1 MVVRGWRVSMWLR
14 RLGFGRNS
22 MRRFSDRIE
31 SAVFTVALIASL
43 IAVPLAIHIGQDYF
57 EHASRTA
64 AATAERNRQ
73 VPAVL
78 LENAPQGSIQPGAQQ
93 GSADKPSVRAEW
105 RAPDGALRNGV
116 VRTDF
121 GAESGDRV
129 PVWTDWDGTLVEG
142 PATPVQNHVRA
153 AALGM
158 AAALGWLL
166 LVQAAY
172 LGFRWLLDRRR
183 LARWG
188 EEWVMFERLWRK
200 QRP

>member
-1 MVVRGWRVSMWLR
+1 
-14 RLGFGRNS
+14 

-105 RAPDGALRNGV
+105 RAPDGALRNGL